1 MSLLLLDI
9 VEASLAAH
17 TECNIHPG
25 LAYAEGN
32 QDPLSQAYQDAAGSG
47 ASHHHL
53 RGSKLPMCLQLEPFV
68 PQQRLGLLQ
77 VLPWLVC
84 TKPALPQAG
93 QFPGQKKLLE
103 IEAPARGR

>member
-1 MSLLLLDI
+1 
-9 VEASLAAH
+9 
-17 TECNIHPG
+17 
-25 LAYAEGN
+25 
-32 QDPLSQAYQDAAGSG
+32 
-47 ASHHHL
+47 
-53 RGSKLPMCLQLEPFV
+53 MCLQLEPIV
-68 PQQRLGLLQ
+68 LQQRMVLLQ